1 MVHCVNNAPMHH
13 QEMTFTVHPSSG
25 VPLYRQI
32 MEQVIAMVASGR
44 VQPGDMLPSIREL
57 AQSLEVNMMT
67 VSKAY
72 SKLESDGVLKRLRGR
87 GMAIA
92 DNGGAKSSV
101 KDRQAD
107 LLPVVEQAVLRGLQ
121 LGLTQRQILAVV
133 QSALKEKAPK

>member
-1 MVHCVNNAPMHH
+1 MHPE
-13 QEMTFTVHPSSG
+13 EMSFTVHPSSG
-25 VPLYRQI
+25 VPIYRQI
-32 MEQVIAMVASGR
+32 MEQVIAMTVSGR
-44 VQPGDMLPSIREL
+44 AEPGDMLPSIREL

-92 DNGGAKSSV
+92 DNGDTKSSV
-101 KDRQAD
+101 KDRQSK
-107 LLPVVEQAVLRGLQ
+107 LQPTVEQAVLRGLQ

-133 QSALKEKAPK
+133 QSVLKEKGPK

>member
-1 MVHCVNNAPMHH
+1 MHPS
-13 QEMTFTVHPSSG
+13 EMNFTVHPSSG

-44 VQPGDMLPSIREL
+44 VESGDMLPSIRDL

-87 GMAIA
+87 GMVFADTIA
-92 DNGGAKSSV
+92 TKSSV
-101 KDRQAD
+101 KDRQSD
-107 LLPVVEQAVLRGLQ
+107 LQPVVEQAVLRGLQ

-133 QSALKEKAPK
+133 QSVLKEKAPK